1 MRSLG
6 FRSVAESFPGK
17 CKALSTH
24 LLFQKKKNPKTMLIK
39 QNLDGNIANLW
50 MRTSTFPE
58 STALN

>member
-24 LLFQKKKNPKTMLIK
+24 LLFQKKKKKSQNNVNKT
-39 QNLDGNIANLW
+39 
-50 MRTSTFPE
+50 E
-58 STALN
+58 SGW